1 VAGEVSDVSV
11 FAALS
16 QSRVLPVA
24 VVDDRRSAGPLAASL
39 LEGGLRVAEVTLRT
53 AVATEVI
60 RDMAD
65 AGGLLVGAG
74 TVVRPEQVQLVVDAG
89 ACFVVTPGFS
99 AAVVRECQTL
109 GVPVIPG
116 IATPTEL
123 QMALD
128 AGVDTVKFFPAV
140 AAGGVPMIR
149 AMSAPYRDARFVPTG
164 GITAANAGSFLAV
177 PEVLAVGG
185 SWMVASDLLAEGH
198 FGRVTA
204 LCAEAAALAGTAP
217 GAA

>member
-1 VAGEVSDVSV
+1 MTLFDVL
-11 FAALS
+11 A

-24 VVDDRRSAGPLAASL
+24 VVEDRQWAGPLAAAL
-39 LEGGLRVAEVTLRT
+39 LEGGLPVAEVTLRT

-60 RDMAD
+60 RDLAG

-74 TVVRPEQVQLVVDAG
+74 TVVRPEQVERVVEAG

-99 AAVVRECQTL
+99 LGVVRECQAL
-109 GVPVIPG
+109 GLPVIPG

-140 AAGGVPMIR
+140 AAGGVPMIK
-149 AMSAPYRDARFVPTG
+149 AMAAPYRGVRFVPTG
-164 GITAANAGSFLAV
+164 GVTAANAGSFLAL

-185 SWMVASDLLAEGH
+185 SWMVASDLLAEGR
-198 FGRVTA
+198 FDRIAG
-204 LCAEAAALAGTAP
+204 LCAEAAALAGTP